1 MKKILLMMALGA
13 LPGILTGAP
22 LKVYIL
28 SGQSNMEGHAKISS
42 FDHIGMD
49 PKTAPIL
56 KEMRNADGS
65 SKVLENVRISYR
77 TGKEDQPAGG
87 GPLTSGF
94 GARKDPTRD
103 GGKIGPEFTFG
114 IYTEKLVNEPILI
127 IKTAWGGK
135 SLHTDFR
142 PPSAGPYEYRD
153 DQIEQLTKQGKD
165 VEKVKAE
172 RAAATGKYYRLMMD
186 HVKSVLKD
194 PKKVHPAYDPKEG
207 YELAGFVWFQ
217 GWNDM
222 VARDVYPNRDQPGG
236 YDDYSK
242 VLADFIRD
250 VRKDLNA
257 PKMPFVIGVMGAGG
271 PTSKYEG
278 GQKRYQGVHENFRQA
293 MAAPAKMPE
302 FKGNV
307 VAVLTE
313 NYWDPELDEVAAKRN
328 LINAKGKELKAA
340 GLSKEEVAKRLEEFS
355 AKTLTARDLELLKGI
370 TNADYHYK
378 GSAKI
383 MAQIGKAFA
392 EAVNDLSKK

>member
-1 MKKILLMMALGA
+1 MKPFVFSALLSISFAMLSA
-13 LPGILTGAP
+13 AP

-42 FDHIGMD
+42 FDHLAMD
-49 PKTAPIL
+49 PKTVPIL
-56 KEMRNADGS
+56 EAMRNKDGS
-65 SKVLENVRISYR
+65 SKVFENIRISYR
-77 TGKEDQPAGG
+77 TGKEDQQPGV

-94 GARKDPTRD
+94 GARSNPTED

-114 IYTEKLVNEPILI
+114 IYTEQLVEEPILL

-142 PPSAGPYEYRD
+142 PPSAGAFQFREE
-153 DQIEQLTKQGKD
+153 QIEQFKKQGKD
-165 VEKVKAE
+165 LNEL
-172 RAAATGKYYRLMMD
+172 RAQKSAATGKYYQLMID
-186 HVKSVLKD
+186 HIKSVLEN
-194 PKKVHPAYDPKEG
+194 PREVHPAYHSEEG

-242 VLADFIRD
+242 LLSIFIRD
-250 VRKDLNA
+250 VRKDLSA
-257 PKMPFVIGVMGAGG
+257 PQMPFVIGVMGAGG
-271 PTSKYEG
+271 PTSAYQG
-278 GQKRYQGVHENFRQA
+278 GQKRYQKVHENFRQA
-293 MAAPAKMPE
+293 MAAPAKLPE
-302 FKGNV
+302 FRKNV
-307 VAVLTE
+307 AAVFTE
-313 NYWDPELDEVAAKRN
+313 KYWDPELDQVAEKKN
-328 LINAKGKELKAA
+328 LINQKRNEMKSKGF
-340 GLSKEEVAKRLEEFS
+340 SKQEIEQEILDFS
-355 AKTLTARDLELLKGI
+355 QKILTSRDHELLKGI

-392 EAVNDLSKK
+392 EALYSLRTR